1 MNISEKKID
10 YIDFDMVPSL
20 VNSGAVFNCYIIN
33 YNLSDMVT
41 NYPIDRIIQFIDNQ
55 TYGDIDYK
63 DYLEFVKDRGRDH
76 GANEFLAKDENFLG
90 FLVIET
96 DDSILVYPM
105 WNTEISDTIW
115 DCFHALARLAYY
127 NSPKQKGCDST
138 SLKSTS
144 SVTNFFKFIPLS

>member
-1 MNISEKKID
+1 MNTSEKKID
-10 YIDFDMVPSL
+10 YIDFDTVPSL
-20 VNSGAVFNCYIIN
+20 VYSGAVFNCYIIN

-105 WNTEISDTIW
+105 WTTEISDTVW
-115 DCFHALARLAYY
+115 DCFHALARLAY
-127 NSPKQKGCDST
+127 NSQPKACDPT
-138 SLKSTS
+138 SLEHTS
-144 SVTNFFKFIPLS
+144 SVTNFFKFMPLS